1 MKFKQ
6 HLEICS
12 LVIHHGIGETMVRN
26 QVPVTYI
33 EVLNISSDF
42 AFTADMLNTSHK
54 LLHMWANS

>member
-33 EVLNISSDF
+33 DDIVILPSQL
-42 AFTADMLNTSHK
+42 TC
-54 LLHMWANS
+54 